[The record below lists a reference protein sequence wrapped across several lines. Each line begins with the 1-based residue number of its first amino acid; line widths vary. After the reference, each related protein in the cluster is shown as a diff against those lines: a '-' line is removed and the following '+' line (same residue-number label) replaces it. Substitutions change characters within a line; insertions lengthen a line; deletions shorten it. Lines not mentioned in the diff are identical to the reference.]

1 MMASSNIANVNL
13 SQNQQKTKE
22 RKDFEEGENQTE
34 FVVLLRHHNEEESD
48 WLNGESETELGEQLK
63 LNKKGKHTCRVGV
76 IG

>member
-1 MMASSNIANVNL
+1 M
-13 SQNQQKTKE
+13 
-22 RKDFEEGENQTE
+22 
-34 FVVLLRHHNEEESD
+34 LLRHHNEEESD